1 MIDFNDKKKKS
12 IKVSL
17 KTIQEAP
24 QWSLVTWPGGMISD
38 PQLNTNQ

>member
-1 MIDFNDKKKKS
+1 MIDFNNNNNKS

-17 KTIQEAP
+17 KTIQEAA